1 MFGELGVPELLVILV
16 IVLVLFGGSRLTEIM
31 AAMGKGVRE
40 FRKAVKE
47 DEPRPGEGK
56 TSS

>member
-1 MFGELGVPELLVILV
+1 MFGELGIPELMIILV

-40 FRKAVKE
+40 FRNAVKE
-47 DEPRPGEGK
+47 EDTQRAEEKKAG
-56 TSS
+56 